1 MNRGLVVFSD
11 LDGTLLDHDSYSF
24 APAEPALRLLR
35 DKGIPLVLCSSKTR
49 PEIEAVRSA
58 LGNDEPFIAENG
70 GAVFLPAG
78 RFPLESLPAR
88 RLPGY
93 DVVEF
98 GTPYARLVEAI
109 EGISRRFPGKL
120 RAFHELTAGEVAG
133 LTGLSPEDAGLAL
146 RREYD
151 EPFVLS
157 DPSLGEAVRETVRP
171 FGLTVVR
178 GGRFFHLTGDNDKGR
193 CVRFLSLLYA
203 LFLGRPVTSIGL
215 GDSANDRPLLEAV
228 DYPVLV
234 RKPGG
239 KYDPAVRLPGIFLA
253 PGEGPE
259 GWNAA
264 ILDLVPRLAGES

>member
-1 MNRGLVVFSD
+1 MTLNRGLVVFSD
-11 LDGTLLDHDSYSF
+11 LDGTLLDHASYSF

-35 DKGIPLVLCSSKTR
+35 ETGIPLVLCSSKTR
-49 PEIEAVRSA
+49 PEIEAVRLA

-88 RLPGY
+88 RLAGY
-93 DVVEF
+93 EVVEF

-109 EGISRRFPGKL
+109 AGISRQFPGQVK
-120 RAFHELTAGEVAG
+120 AFHELTVGEAAG
-133 LTGLSPEDAGLAL
+133 LTGMSPEAAGLAL

-151 EPFVLS
+151 EPFILS
-157 DPSLGEAVRETVRP
+157 DPSLGETIREAARRA
-171 FGLTVVR
+171 GLTVVR

-203 LFLGRPVTSIGL
+203 LLLERPVTSVGL
-215 GDSANDRPLLEAV
+215 GDSANDRTLLEAADV
-228 DYPVLV
+228 PVLV

-239 KYDPAVRLPGIFLA
+239 EYDPAVRIPGLYLA
-253 PGEGPE
+253 PGEGPA

-264 ILDLVPRLAGES
+264 ILDLVPRLAG